1 MIQPVEMKEA
11 LPMTLHGGAMSTTS
25 EVWEMLSATRAGDL
39 DRVTQLI
46 LKRPELSTC
55 QYNYTPPLH
64 FAVREGHLA
73 LVRNLIA
80 HDAFDSNYKSYPFGD
95 TLLTMAEDREYDEIV
110 ACLKNAKGR

>member
-1 MIQPVEMKEA
+1 
-11 LPMTLHGGAMSTTS
+11 MTLHGGAMSTTS

-46 LKRPELSTC
+46 LKRPELTTC

-73 LVRNLIA
+73 LVKTLIA
-80 HDAFDSNYKSYPFGD
+80 HDAYDSNYKSYPFGD

>member
-1 MIQPVEMKEA
+1 
-11 LPMTLHGGAMSTTS
+11 MTLHGGAVSTTT
-25 EVWEMLSATRAGDL
+25 EVWEMLTACHEGDL
-39 DRVTQLI
+39 DRAKGLASR
-46 LKRPELSTC
+46 RPELTTC